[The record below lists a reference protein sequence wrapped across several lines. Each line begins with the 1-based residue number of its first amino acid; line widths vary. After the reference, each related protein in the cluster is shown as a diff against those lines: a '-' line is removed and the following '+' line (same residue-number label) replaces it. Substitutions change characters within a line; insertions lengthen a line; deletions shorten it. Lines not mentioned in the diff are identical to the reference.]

1 MPRTFEV
8 PGPGSWEQDSTHC
21 PRPLTEYTFSL
32 FKNEFP
38 RGFAEGTA
46 RMGLLFSHLEPASVN
61 GFMYYQMIPAGEEE
75 FPVRFAA
82 AEEAFTSRLWRAE
95 LERWD
100 TEYKPDSIRRNQALQ
115 SVAIRDLEADAFIE
129 HLEAA
134 RSNCG
139 EMIYRH
145 HIFTAPSIVP
155 MGHYVAKAGEWTGLD
170 AGHLLAPLK
179 GAAPVSCGA
188 TEELRRVAEALD
200 RNSVGP
206 GDFDAGA
213 KAGQI
218 LAQLRSRGDDLS
230 QAIDAY
236 LDVVGLRVVSGYDV
250 ADPYSIEMPEMILN
264 SIWASG
270 DVHGDKE
277 ASADEVARVRDA
289 VPAQHRDSFDEVL
302 ADARLTSRL
311 RDERGVYNDNWGTGI
326 ARRAILEVGRRL
338 AEKGRIDDPEMA
350 IDATHEEMVSMLR
363 GGDHPTNAELRE
375 RGDWRRNA
383 SLKDVPPLLGDPPP
397 PPPPLDKLPPY
408 AAMAMRA
415 FGTALGEVFG
425 EAEDS
430 PETAITGRPVSPG
443 VYEGVARVI
452 AHPADFDRLNKGDVL
467 VTSSTSA
474 AFNVVLPLIGA
485 IVTDRGGQLSHA
497 AIVAR
502 EYGLP
507 AVVGTLKATSVI
519 PDGARVRVD
528 GGSGRVD
535 VL

>member
-1 MPRTFEV
+1 MPRTFDA

-21 PRPLTEYTFSL
+21 PRPLTGYTFSL

-61 GFMYYQMIPAGEEE
+61 GFMYYKMIPAGEEE
-75 FPVRFAA
+75 LPARFAA
-82 AEEAFTSRLWRAE
+82 AEEAFTSRRWRAE

-115 SVAIRDLEADAFIE
+115 SVAIQDLETDAFIE

-155 MGHYVAKAGEWTGLD
+155 MGHYVAEATAWTGLD
-170 AGHLLAPLK
+170 AGQLLAPLK

-188 TEELRRVAEALD
+188 TEELGRVAEALD

-206 GDFDAGA
+206 GDFDSGVEAGE
-213 KAGQI
+213 I
-218 LAQLRSRGDDLS
+218 LAQLRSRGDDVS

-270 DVHGDKE
+270 DVHGNED

-302 ADARLTSRL
+302 ADARLLSRL
-311 RDERGVYNDNWGTGI
+311 RDERGIYNDNWGTGI

-338 AEKGRIDDPEMA
+338 AEQGRIDDAEMA
-350 IDATHEEMVSMLR
+350 VDATHEEMVSMLR
-363 GGDHPTNAELRE
+363 GLDYPTNADLRE

-383 SLKDVPPLLGDPPP
+383 SLKDAPPLLGDPPP

-415 FGTALGEVFG
+415 MGAALGEVFG
-425 EAEDS
+425 EAEGS
-430 PETAITGRPVSPG
+430 PETAITGKPVSPG
-443 VYEGVARVI
+443 VYGGVARVI
-452 AHPADFDRLNKGDVL
+452 GHPADFDCLKPGDVL